1 MNRML
6 LFVTCL
12 SASVALADRSRINV
26 QVQGKQSARVAA
38 QLKKKLCASY
48 ECVTPKKG
56 ENVKVDAVVYGAVTG
71 KNLELKVFT
80 SSQEPDVTQ
89 KFGLVKKNKLTPK
102 SLVAVLSAVDGVVK
116 EDFLKEE

>member
-1 MNRML
+1 MTRPL
-6 LFVTCL
+6 LIVTCL
-12 SASVALADRSRINV
+12 FASAAFAERSRINV
-26 QVQGKQSARVAA
+26 QVLGKQSARVAA

-56 ENVKVDAVVYGAVTG
+56 ENVKVDAVVYGAVNG

-89 KFGLVKKNKLTPK
+89 KFGLVKKGELAPK
-102 SLVAVLSAVDGVVK
+102 TLVAVLSAVDGVVK